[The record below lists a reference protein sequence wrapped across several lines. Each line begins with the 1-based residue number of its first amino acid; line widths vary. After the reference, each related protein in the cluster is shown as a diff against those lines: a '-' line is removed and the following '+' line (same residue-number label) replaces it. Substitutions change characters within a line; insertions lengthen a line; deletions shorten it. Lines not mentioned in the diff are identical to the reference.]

1 MVYNNKLGPFYVKN
15 KNQLYYKM
23 SEDLIQPRINL
34 KEQPTIVCGDCGGMF
49 FKEVT
54 LLKKVSKIL
63 TGAPEDTIV
72 PFPTYMCSSCN
83 FVNEE
88 FQLFEK

>member
-1 MVYNNKLGPFYVKN
+1 
-15 KNQLYYKM
+15 
-23 SEDLIQPRINL
+23 
-34 KEQPTIVCGDCGGMF
+34 MF

-72 PFPTYMCSSCN
+72 PFPTYMCNKCG

-88 FQLFEK
+88 FQLFDK